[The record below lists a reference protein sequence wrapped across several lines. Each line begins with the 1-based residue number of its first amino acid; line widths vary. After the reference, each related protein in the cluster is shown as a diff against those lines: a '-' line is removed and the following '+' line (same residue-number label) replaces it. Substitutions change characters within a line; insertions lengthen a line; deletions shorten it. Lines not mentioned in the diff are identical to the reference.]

1 VSRGSG
7 SLENP
12 ETIDRS
18 LRAYQVFLIG
28 GEHRVPPPVVV
39 HPRGVVERHDWFVR
53 RRRFGAEV
61 SRVFVSSRSRLDF
74 YARSVSEAGEADVR
88 PKRGEPIGHSC
99 KRRWSEKRASDGRA
113 RPETGAST
121 AHDRLDR
128 VPVPWT
134 PCMFAVRHRS
144 TRARSVTAEDSTS
157 APVGAARCVARKCS
171 PRECDQCRPPRSARA
186 TCRATRR
193 AVRPPTEHTTRTR
206 SVRVARELTSRGRCP
221 ARRVLA
227 PAPRQIDASAGHLSE
242 GRRTSRKDR
251 VGKIR
256 PSFGGPRSR
265 IPRANQNRDLRKIFI
280 AGGSLSHEPRMI
292 PTAKI

>member
-39 HPRGVVERHDWFVR
+39 HPRGVVERHDWSVR
-53 RRRFGAEV
+53 RRRVRAEV

-157 APVGAARCVARKCS
+157 APVGAARCVARAFS
-171 PRECDQCRPPRSARA
+171 PARRDQCRPPRFARE

-193 AVRPPTEHTTRTR
+193 AVRPTTMHTTRAG

-227 PAPRQIDASAGHLSE
+227 LAPG
-242 GRRTSRKDR
+242 
-251 VGKIR
+251 
-256 PSFGGPRSR
+256 
-265 IPRANQNRDLRKIFI
+265 
-280 AGGSLSHEPRMI
+280 
-292 PTAKI
+292 